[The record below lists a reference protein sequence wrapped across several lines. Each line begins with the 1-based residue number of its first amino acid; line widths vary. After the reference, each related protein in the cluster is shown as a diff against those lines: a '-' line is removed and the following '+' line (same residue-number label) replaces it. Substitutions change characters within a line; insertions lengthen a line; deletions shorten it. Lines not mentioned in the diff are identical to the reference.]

1 MIVLLAV
8 ARQFRGGAPCAPAQ
22 PAAGMR
28 VAPLSLSMPDFT
40 HYLGDSKFILVSNRE
55 PYEHVQ
61 GVEGAPEVKQP
72 AGGLVSALDPT
83 MRRTHGTWVAWGSGS
98 ADREVADEMGRVA
111 VPEGEKS
118 YTLRRVWL
126 DDADVNGYYHGF
138 ANRALWPLCHMLIQ
152 HFEYRTEYWNRYRD
166 VNLRFA
172 HAVADEAERSSGKA
186 TVWIQDYHFALVAS
200 MLRAMRPPE
209 FIHQFWHIP
218 FPPPDILQLLPARTN
233 EAVLRG
239 LLGNDLVE
247 FQIERY
253 AVNFINCVERFIP
266 EAKLDRANQVV
277 HFRGRAVHVGAFP
290 ISIDVAKFEEMA
302 GSRTSRT
309 LAATLRSRHA
319 PTRQLG
325 VCVDRIDYTK
335 GILERIRALDTLW
348 TESTELREQFTFIFV
363 CTPSR
368 SEVPAYTTL
377 ERDVVDAV
385 ISINARFG
393 NSHWTPIVLISE
405 NVDADLLAA
414 VYRAGDMCIVS
425 SLQDGMNLVAK
436 EFVAC
441 QLDERGVLLLSRFT
455 GSAEE
460 IDGAVLINPFNIDG
474 FVAAIRAA
482 LSMSPEERRRRM
494 HRMRRQLHNS
504 TIFDWLESILERC
517 AEIMGHLPQP
527 EPA

>member
-1 MIVLLAV
+1 ML
-8 ARQFRGGAPCAPAQ
+8 
-22 PAAGMR
+22 
-28 VAPLSLSMPDFT
+28 DFS
-40 HYLGDSKFILVSNRE
+40 HYFGDGKFILVSNRE
-55 PYEHVQ
+55 PYEHVC
-61 GVEGAPEVKQP
+61 GVDGEPEVKQP

-83 MRRTHGTWVAWGSGS
+83 MRRTHGTWVAWGSGN
-98 ADREVADEMGRVA
+98 ADREAADEMGCVA
-111 VPEGEKS
+111 VPPGDPS
-118 YTLRRVWL
+118 YKLRRVWL
-126 DDADVNGYYHGF
+126 DEADVQGYYHGF

-166 VNLRFA
+166 VNVRFA
-172 HAVADEAERSSGKA
+172 HAVADEAERSNGRA
-186 TVWIQDYHFALVAS
+186 TVWIQDYHFALVPAL
-200 MLRAMRPPE
+200 LRAMRPQL

-218 FPPPDILQLLPARTN
+218 FPPPDILQLLPARIN
-233 EAVLRG
+233 EALLRG
-239 LLGNDLVE
+239 ILGNDLVE

-253 AVNFINCVERFIP
+253 AVNFVDCAERFIP
-266 EAKLDRANQVV
+266 EARIDRANQVV
-277 HFRGRAVHVGAFP
+277 HFRDRAVHVGAFP
-290 ISIDVAKFEEMA
+290 ISIDVARFERMA
-302 GSRTSRT
+302 SARASRT
-309 LAATLRSRHA
+309 LATTLRTRHA
-319 PTRQLG
+319 PDERQLG

-348 TESTELREQFTFIFV
+348 SESAELRERFTFIFV

-368 SEVPAYTTL
+368 SEVPAYNLL

-385 ISINARFG
+385 TSINARFG
-393 NSHWTPIVLISE
+393 NEHWTPIVLISE

-460 IDGAVLINPFNIDG
+460 IDGAILINPFNIDG

-482 LSMSPEERRRRM
+482 LTMSPDERRRRM
-494 HRMRRQLHNS
+494 HRMRRQLENS
-504 TIFDWLESILERC
+504 TIFDWLESILART
-517 AEIMGHLPQP
+517 AEIMGLCPQP

>member
-1 MIVLLAV
+1 ML
-8 ARQFRGGAPCAPAQ
+8 
-22 PAAGMR
+22 
-28 VAPLSLSMPDFT
+28 DFT
-40 HYLGDSKFILVSNRE
+40 NYLADCKFILVSNRE
-55 PYEHVQ
+55 PYEHVE
-61 GVEGAPEVKQP
+61 GVEGTPEVKQP

-98 ADREVADEMGRVA
+98 ADREAADEMGRLA
-111 VPEGEKS
+111 VPPGEDS

-126 DDADVNGYYHGF
+126 DEADVEGYYHGF

-152 HFEYRTEYWNRYRD
+152 HFEYRAEYWNRYRD

-172 HAVADEAERSSGKA
+172 HAVADEAERAPGKVA
-186 TVWIQDYHFALVAS
+186 VWIQDYHFSLVPAL
-200 MLRAMRPPE
+200 LRAMRPQL

-218 FPPPDILQLLPARTN
+218 FPPPDILQLLPSRTN

-239 LLGNDLVE
+239 MLGNDLVE

-253 AVNFINCVERFIP
+253 VANFIDCVARFVP
-266 EAKLDRANQVV
+266 EARIDRATQVV
-277 HFRGRAVHVGAFP
+277 HFRDRAVHIGAFP
-290 ISIDVAKFEEMA
+290 ISIDVAHFEEMA
-302 GSRTSRT
+302 GSPASRA
-309 LAATLRSRHA
+309 LSKTLRARHA

-348 TESTELREQFTFIFV
+348 TESAELREQFTFIFV

-368 SEVPAYTTL
+368 SDVPAYTTL

-385 ISINARFG
+385 TSINARFG
-393 NSHWTPIVLISE
+393 NPHWTPIVLISE

-474 FVAAIRAA
+474 FVAAIRSA

-504 TIFDWLESILERC
+504 TIFDWLESILERS
-517 AEIMGHLPQP
+517 AQIMGLWPQP

>member
-1 MIVLLAV
+1 ML
-8 ARQFRGGAPCAPAQ
+8 
-22 PAAGMR
+22 
-28 VAPLSLSMPDFT
+28 DFT
-40 HYLGDSKFILVSNRE
+40 HYLGDGKFILVSNRE
-55 PYEHVQ
+55 PYEHVC
-61 GVEGAPEVKQP
+61 GVDGEPEVKQP

-83 MRRTHGTWVAWGSGS
+83 MRRTHGTWVAWGSGNC
-98 ADREVADEMGRVA
+98 DREVADEMGCVA
-111 VPEGEKS
+111 VPPGEPS
-118 YTLRRVWL
+118 YKLRRVWL
-126 DDADVNGYYHGF
+126 DDADIQGYYHGF

-166 VNLRFA
+166 VNVRFA
-172 HAVADEAERSSGKA
+172 HAVADEAERSNGRA
-186 TVWIQDYHFALVAS
+186 TVWIQDYHFALVPAL
-200 MLRAMRPPE
+200 LRAMRPQL

-218 FPPPDILQLLPARTN
+218 FPPPDILQLLPSRTN

-239 LLGNDLVE
+239 ILGNDLIE

-253 AVNFINCVERFIP
+253 ATNFVDCVERFIP
-266 EAKLDRANQVV
+266 EATIDRANQVV
-277 HFRGRAVHVGAFP
+277 NFRDRAVHVGAFP
-290 ISIDVAKFEEMA
+290 ISIDVGRFEQMA
-302 GSRTSRT
+302 SSRSSRT
-309 LAATLRSRHA
+309 LSTTLRTRHA
-319 PTRQLG
+319 PGTRQLG

-348 TESTELREQFTFIFV
+348 SESLELRERFTFIFV

-368 SEVPAYTTL
+368 SEVPAYNIL
-377 ERDVVDAV
+377 EHDVVDAV
-385 ISINARFG
+385 TSINARFG
-393 NSHWTPIVLISE
+393 NERWTPIVLISE

-436 EFVAC
+436 EYVAS

-460 IDGAVLINPFNIDG
+460 IDGAILINPFNIDG

-494 HRMRRQLHNS
+494 HRMRRQLQNS
-504 TIFDWLESILERC
+504 TIFDWLESILGRT
-517 AEIMGHLPQP
+517 AEIMGLCPQP